1 MSYEK
6 RAQHTKLE
14 KKLVKYNQKINL
26 SKKEMIESSAV
37 FLDQL
42 KKRKLVSISENFEF
56 MDQSTLQ
63 IEKIIKEER
72 NILVQKAIQ
81 QLPTRQKTAL
91 ILCFLEGYSN
101 KEVATI
107 LETTEKAVQSLLLR
121 AKDFLKRQ
129 IDITKL

>member
-1 MSYEK
+1 
-6 RAQHTKLE
+6 
-14 KKLVKYNQKINL
+14 
-26 SKKEMIESSAV
+26 
-37 FLDQL
+37 
-42 KKRKLVSISENFEF
+42 

>member
-42 KKRKLVSISENFEF
+42 KKRRTVR
-56 MDQSTLQ
+56 D
-63 IEKIIKEER
+63 
-72 NILVQKAIQ
+72 
-81 QLPTRQKTAL
+81 
-91 ILCFLEGYSN
+91 
-101 KEVATI
+101 
-107 LETTEKAVQSLLLR
+107 
-121 AKDFLKRQ
+121 
-129 IDITKL
+129 